1 MRLQRIP
8 TATRA
13 SIWLARYEP
22 DAGLSL
28 EKEGLLS
35 KAMYRSRNPA
45 LSDSTFDKSAYSDA
59 PWWDDQDSNMMTMEG
74 TAEKTGIL
82 LILIATSAIATAM
95 FMPASTPLAILGF
108 IAGFILALV
117 IIFTGSTNPVLIS
130 MYAVFE
136 GMVLG
141 GITWFYE
148 QYFPGIGILA
158 VVLTLGILGVMLTI
172 YRAGLIEWNKNL
184 QIAVYSSML
193 AIIVIYMVSIIGI
206 FMGFNV
212 PYIHEASPIGIAFSL
227 FVVGIASLCL
237 VADFDFIERGVE
249 RGAPKQLEWR
259 AAFGL
264 MVTLIWLYLEILE
277 LIAKLAI
284 TSRR

>member
-1 MRLQRIP
+1 
-8 TATRA
+8 
-13 SIWLARYEP
+13 
-22 DAGLSL
+22 
-28 EKEGLLS
+28 
-35 KAMYRSRNPA
+35 MYRSRNPA

-82 LILIATSAIATAM
+82 LILIATTAIATAM
-95 FMPASTPLAILGF
+95 FMPASAPLVFLGAIT
-108 IAGFILALV
+108 GFILALV

-130 MYAVFE
+130 TYAILQ
-136 GMVLG
+136 GLVLG
-141 GITWFYE
+141 GITWIYE
-148 QYFPGIGILA
+148 IYFPGIGILA
-158 VVLTLGILGVMLTI
+158 VVLTLGILAAMLVI
-172 YRAGLIEWNKNL
+172 YRAGLISWSKNL
-184 QIAVYSSML
+184 QIAVYSSL
-193 AIIVIYMVSIIGI
+193 SAIVLIYLVDIIGL
-206 FMGFNV
+206 FLGFRV
-212 PYIHEASPIGIAFSL
+212 PVIHEASPLGILFSL

-277 LIAKLAI
+277 LLAKLAAF
-284 TSRR
+284 SKR

>member
-1 MRLQRIP
+1 VP
-8 TATRA
+8 T
-13 SIWLARYEP
+13 
-22 DAGLSL
+22 L
-28 EKEGLLS
+28 EKDPLLS
-35 KAMYRSRNPA
+35 SAMYRSRNPA

-82 LILIATSAIATAM
+82 LILIATTAIATAM
-95 FMPASTPLAILGF
+95 FMPASAPLVFLGAIT
-108 IAGFILALV
+108 GFILALV

-130 MYAVFE
+130 TYAILQ
-136 GMVLG
+136 GLVLG
-141 GITWFYE
+141 GITWIYE
-148 QYFPGIGILA
+148 IYFPGIGILA
-158 VVLTLGILGVMLTI
+158 VVLTLAILGAMLVI
-172 YRAGLIEWNKNL
+172 YRAGLISWSKNL
-184 QIAVYSSML
+184 QIAVYSSL
-193 AIIVIYMVSIIGI
+193 SAIVLIYLVDIIGL
-206 FMGFNV
+206 FLGFRV
-212 PYIHEASPIGIAFSL
+212 PVIHEASPLGILFSL

-277 LIAKLAI
+277 LLAKLAAV
-284 TSRR
+284 SKR

>member
-1 MRLQRIP
+1 MP
-8 TATRA
+8 T
-13 SIWLARYEP
+13 
-22 DAGLSL
+22 L
-28 EKEGLLS
+28 EKDPLLS
-35 KAMYRSRNPA
+35 SAMYRSRNPA

-82 LILIATSAIATAM
+82 LILIATTAIATAM
-95 FMPASTPLAILGF
+95 FMPASAPLVFLGAIT
-108 IAGFILALV
+108 GFILALV

-130 MYAVFE
+130 TYAILQ
-136 GMVLG
+136 GLVLG
-141 GITWFYE
+141 GITWIYE
-148 QYFPGIGILA
+148 IYFPGIGILA
-158 VVLTLGILGVMLTI
+158 VVLTLAILGAMLVI
-172 YRAGLIEWNKNL
+172 YRAGLISWSKNL
-184 QIAVYSSML
+184 QIAVYSSL
-193 AIIVIYMVSIIGI
+193 SAIVLIYLVDIIGL
-206 FMGFNV
+206 FLGFRV
-212 PYIHEASPIGIAFSL
+212 PVIHEASPLGILFSL

-277 LIAKLAI
+277 LLAKLAAV
-284 TSRR
+284 SKR

>member
-1 MRLQRIP
+1 MP
-8 TATRA
+8 T
-13 SIWLARYEP
+13 
-22 DAGLSL
+22 L
-28 EKEGLLS
+28 EKDPLLS
-35 KAMYRSRNPA
+35 NAMYRSRNPA

-82 LILIATSAIATAM
+82 LILIATTAIATAM
-95 FMPASTPLAILGF
+95 FMPASAPLVFLGAIT
-108 IAGFILALV
+108 GFILALV

-130 MYAVFE
+130 TYAILQ
-136 GMVLG
+136 GLVLG
-141 GITWFYE
+141 GITWIYE
-148 QYFPGIGILA
+148 IYFPGIGILA
-158 VVLTLGILGVMLTI
+158 VVLTLGILGAMLVI
-172 YRAGLIEWNKNL
+172 YRAGLISWSKNL
-184 QIAVYSSML
+184 QIAVYSSL
-193 AIIVIYMVSIIGI
+193 SAIVLIYLVDIIGL
-206 FMGFNV
+206 FLGFRV
-212 PYIHEASPIGIAFSL
+212 PVIHEASPLGILFSL

-277 LIAKLAI
+277 LLAKLAAV
-284 TSRR
+284 SKR

>member
-1 MRLQRIP
+1 MP
-8 TATRA
+8 T
-13 SIWLARYEP
+13 
-22 DAGLSL
+22 L
-28 EKEGLLS
+28 EKDPLLS
-35 KAMYRSRNPA
+35 SAMYRSRNPA

-82 LILIATSAIATAM
+82 LILIATTAIATAM
-95 FMPASTPLAILGF
+95 FMPASAPLVFLGAIT
-108 IAGFILALV
+108 GFILALV

-130 MYAVFE
+130 TYAILQ
-136 GMVLG
+136 GLVLG
-141 GITWFYE
+141 GITWIYE
-148 QYFPGIGILA
+148 IYFPGIGILA
-158 VVLTLGILGVMLTI
+158 VVLTLGILGAMLVI
-172 YRAGLIEWNKNL
+172 YRAGLISWSKNL
-184 QIAVYSSML
+184 QIAVYSSL
-193 AIIVIYMVSIIGI
+193 SAILLIYIVDIIG
-206 FMGFNV
+206 FFLGFRV
-212 PYIHEASPIGIAFSL
+212 PVIHEASPLGILFSL

-277 LIAKLAI
+277 LLAKLAAV
-284 TSRR
+284 SKR

>member
-1 MRLQRIP
+1 MP
-8 TATRA
+8 T
-13 SIWLARYEP
+13 
-22 DAGLSL
+22 L
-28 EKEGLLS
+28 EKDPLLS
-35 KAMYRSRNPA
+35 SAMYRSRNPA

-82 LILIATSAIATAM
+82 LILIATTAIATAM
-95 FMPASTPLAILGF
+95 FMPASAPLVFLGAIT
-108 IAGFILALV
+108 GFILALV

-130 MYAVFE
+130 TYAILQ
-136 GMVLG
+136 GLVLG
-141 GITWFYE
+141 GITWIYE
-148 QYFPGIGILA
+148 IYFPGIGILA
-158 VVLTLGILGVMLTI
+158 VVLTLAILGGMLVI
-172 YRAGLIEWNKNL
+172 YRAGLISWSKNL
-184 QIAVYSSML
+184 QIAVYSSL
-193 AIIVIYMVSIIGI
+193 SAIVLIYLVDIIGL
-206 FMGFNV
+206 FLGFRV
-212 PYIHEASPIGIAFSL
+212 PVIHEASPLGILFSL

-277 LIAKLAI
+277 LLAKLAAV
-284 TSRR
+284 SKR

>member
-1 MRLQRIP
+1 
-8 TATRA
+8 
-13 SIWLARYEP
+13 
-22 DAGLSL
+22 
-28 EKEGLLS
+28 
-35 KAMYRSRNPA
+35 MYRSRNPA

-82 LILIATSAIATAM
+82 LILIATTAIATAM
-95 FMPASTPLAILGF
+95 FMPASAPLVFLGAIT
-108 IAGFILALV
+108 GFILALV

-130 MYAVFE
+130 TYAILQ
-136 GMVLG
+136 GLVLG
-141 GITWFYE
+141 GITWIYE
-148 QYFPGIGILA
+148 IYFPGIGILA
-158 VVLTLGILGVMLTI
+158 VVLTLGILGAMLVI
-172 YRAGLIEWNKNL
+172 YRAGLISWSKNL
-184 QIAVYSSML
+184 QIAVYSSL
-193 AIIVIYMVSIIGI
+193 SAIVLIYLVDIIGL
-206 FMGFNV
+206 FLGFRV
-212 PYIHEASPIGIAFSL
+212 PVIHEASPLGILFSL

-277 LIAKLAI
+277 LLAKLAAD
-284 TSRR
+284 SKR

>member
-1 MRLQRIP
+1 
-8 TATRA
+8 
-13 SIWLARYEP
+13 
-22 DAGLSL
+22 
-28 EKEGLLS
+28 
-35 KAMYRSRNPA
+35 MYRSRNPA

-82 LILIATSAIATAM
+82 LILIATTAIATAM
-95 FMPASTPLAILGF
+95 FMPASAPLVFLGAIT
-108 IAGFILALV
+108 GFILALV

-130 MYAVFE
+130 TYAILQ
-136 GMVLG
+136 GLVLG
-141 GITWFYE
+141 GITWIYE
-148 QYFPGIGILA
+148 IYFPGIGILA
-158 VVLTLGILGVMLTI
+158 VVLTLGILGAMLVI
-172 YRAGLIEWNKNL
+172 YRAGLISWSKNL
-184 QIAVYSSML
+184 EIAVYSSL
-193 AIIVIYMVSIIGI
+193 SAILLIYIVDIIG
-206 FMGFNV
+206 FFLGFRV
-212 PYIHEASPIGIAFSL
+212 PVIHEASPLGILFSL

-277 LIAKLAI
+277 LLAKIAAVSK
-284 TSRR
+284 R